1 MGELK
6 NYVWIDHIL
15 LMTWIPCPNPP
26 FFFASAKV
34 KERVRRRTEREG
46 NVGKNHRPNKH
57 LFITLFNKRSMG
69 IPFIIAFP

>member
-6 NYVWIDHIL
+6 NYLWIDHIL
-15 LMTWIPCPNPP
+15 NKTWIPYPDPP
-26 FFFASAKV
+26 FYFAPAKA

-46 NVGKNHRPNKH
+46 KVGKNHRPNKH
-57 LFITLFNKRSMG
+57 LIITILIKGVWG